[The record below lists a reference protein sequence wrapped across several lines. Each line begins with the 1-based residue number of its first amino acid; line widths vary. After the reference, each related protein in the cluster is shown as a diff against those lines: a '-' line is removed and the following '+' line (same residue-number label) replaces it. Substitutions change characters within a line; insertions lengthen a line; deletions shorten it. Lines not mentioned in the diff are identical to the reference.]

1 MLCFDRE
8 ILVRRI
14 LCFAWSILLFCVIL
28 IQPVPAQNNPEQEG
42 RASTVVDSSE
52 GALGQTA
59 EIRLEKEERL
69 EKAIEYQKAKN
80 TVYFADQGYT
90 VVFLVLFLFLGISAY
105 LRRQVEKITK
115 KRFWVV
121 AFYSILFFLIL
132 FIFGFPT
139 NYYGFSLEQKYE
151 LSNQTFFQWFGEE
164 LLSLLVGVII
174 ALILVEG
181 IYLALMRA
189 PRTWWI
195 YVSGFF
201 IIFTV
206 VLVNLAPILI
216 MPLFN
221 VYTPL
226 PEGELRDRLVRLSHK
241 ANVEVEDIFTMDMSK
256 QTKKANAMFT
266 GLGNTKRI
274 VLGDNLINEF
284 TADEIEVVIAHE
296 MGHNLKHHIWWGI
309 LFSAILLG
317 IGFLI
322 IHLIGPRI
330 ITRFRNRLKIEN
342 MADVAGLPLILLI
355 FVIYG
360 IITMPIG
367 PAFSRQ
373 MERQA
378 DKFALDM
385 TYNKEAF
392 ISTMDKL
399 AYINLADPDPSPTIE
414 FLLYDHPPIS
424 KRIKFAEE
432 YEF

>member
-1 MLCFDRE
+1 M
-8 ILVRRI
+8 RRI
-14 LCFAWSILLFCVIL
+14 SSVVLLALLCTAIL
-28 IQPVPAQNNPEQEG
+28 IQEVPAQDKPEQEG
-42 RASTVVDSSE
+42 QVSTAADSSE

-59 EIRLEKEERL
+59 ENQLEKEERL
-69 EKAIEYQKAKN
+69 EKAIEYQRAKN

-105 LRRQVEKITK
+105 LRRQVEKITT

-121 AFYSILFFLIL
+121 AFYSILFFIIL
-132 FIFGFPT
+132 FIVGFPT
-139 NYYGFSLEQKYE
+139 NYYGFSLEHKYE

-164 LLSLLVGVII
+164 LLNLLVLAII
-174 ALILVEG
+174 VLIAVEG
-181 IYLALMRA
+181 IYLALKKA

-206 VLVNLAPILI
+206 VLVNLAPVLI

-226 PEGELRDRLVRLSHK
+226 PEGELRERLVKLSHK
-241 ANVEVEDIFTMDMSK
+241 ANVKVEDIFTVDMSK
-256 QTKKANAMFT
+256 QTRKANAMFT

-274 VLGDNLINEF
+274 VLGDNMINEF

-317 IGFLI
+317 IGFFI
-322 IHLIGPRI
+322 IHLIGPGI
-330 ITRFRNRLKIEN
+330 INRFRGRLKIEN

-360 IITMPIG
+360 IITMPVG

-392 ISTMDKL
+392 ISAMDKL
-399 AYINLADPDPSPTIE
+399 AYINLADPNPSPIIE

>member
-1 MLCFDRE
+1 MRK
-8 ILVRRI
+8 ILSFVLSALI
-14 LCFAWSILLFCVIL
+14 VSVIL
-28 IQPVPAQNNPEQEG
+28 IQAVPAQNEPEQEAQ
-42 RASTVVDSSE
+42 ASTMADSSE
-52 GALGQTA
+52 EALAQTQ
-59 EIRLEKEERL
+59 LEKEERL
-69 EKAIEYQKAKN
+69 EKAIQYQKAKN
-80 TVYFADQGYT
+80 VHFFVDQGYT
-90 VVFLVLFLFLGISAY
+90 IVFLVLFLFLGISAY
-105 LRRQVEKITK
+105 LRRQIEKITE

-121 AFYSILFFLIL
+121 ALYAFLFLIIA
-132 FIFGFPT
+132 FVVGFPSS
-139 NYYGFSLEQKYE
+139 YYGFSLEHKYE

-164 LLSLLVGVII
+164 VLSLLVLAII
-174 ALILVEG
+174 VLIAVEG
-181 IYLALMRA
+181 IYLTLKKA
-189 PRTWWI
+189 PRTWWL

-226 PEGELRDRLVRLSHK
+226 PEGELRERLVRLSHK
-241 ANVEVEDIFTMDMSK
+241 ANVEVEDIFTVDMSK

-274 VLGDNLINEF
+274 VLGDNLIDEF
-284 TADEIEVVIAHE
+284 TSDEIEVVIAHE

-309 LFSAILLG
+309 LFSSILMG
-317 IGFLI
+317 IGFFI

-367 PAFSRQ
+367 PALSRQ

-378 DKFALDM
+378 DRFALDM

-399 AYINLADPDPSPTIE
+399 AYVNLADPNPSPVIE

-424 KRIKFAEE
+424 KRVQFAEE